1 MSAQG
6 KRDEAVPVLR
16 AALKTAEVAKG
27 THSREIVPCIA
38 ALAELQTVRRR
49 EEEAIMLLKRAYT
62 LDKVRVRVTARV
74 RVRVGVPTNN
84 PTPLWGPNLA
94 P

>member
-27 THSREIVPCIA
+27 TYSREIVPCIA
-38 ALAELQTVRRR
+38 ALAELQVRYR
-49 EEEAIMLLKRAYT
+49 EI
-62 LDKVRVRVTARV
+62 
-74 RVRVGVPTNN
+74 
-84 PTPLWGPNLA
+84 
-94 P
+94 